1 MKIPREA
8 EELIYSP
15 FLLILDLTEDGQ
27 EPTLTFLDVL
37 TILNFNS
44 AQVMPQ
50 SPLSA
55 VVEQSPQ
62 R

>member
-27 EPTLTFLDVL
+27 EPTLTFLDV
-37 TILNFNS
+37 F
-44 AQVMPQ
+44 
-50 SPLSA
+50 
-55 VVEQSPQ
+55 
-62 R
+62 